1 MKLLVVLWFS
11 FVSTHAFVIHPT
23 AVRQLLGGQMMP
35 SSSLKM
41 MDALESSS
49 LVDMASAAATTIIP
63 PSDLSLR
70 NVNVWIFLAGI
81 FPFAW
86 ATVEFWRR
94 IAVGE
99 PFGTGKDS
107 VRIVSIGKDDVPT
120 QSRGRQSAG
129 SRCPG
134 GGLHFIWFGG
144 RQYWVNIVQCPDK
157 YITRLRRHGGKSVV
171 AMRKA
176 PKRTD
181 TQSYV

>member
-23 AVRQLLGGQMMP
+23 AVRQLLGSQMVP
-35 SSSLKM
+35 LSSLKM
-41 MDALESSS
+41 IDALESSS
-49 LVDMASAAATTIIP
+49 VVDMASAAATTIIP

-86 ATVEFWRR
+86 ATAEFWRR

-120 QSRGRQSAG
+120 QSRGRQTLGQGALVVAYILFGLAAG
-129 SRCPG
+129 SI
-134 GGLHFIWFGG
+134 GLTL
-144 RQYWVNIVQCPDK
+144 Y
-157 YITRLRRHGGKSVV
+157 SVLTSTSPV
-171 AMRKA
+171 FVTENLWL
-176 PKRTD
+176 P
-181 TQSYV
+181 